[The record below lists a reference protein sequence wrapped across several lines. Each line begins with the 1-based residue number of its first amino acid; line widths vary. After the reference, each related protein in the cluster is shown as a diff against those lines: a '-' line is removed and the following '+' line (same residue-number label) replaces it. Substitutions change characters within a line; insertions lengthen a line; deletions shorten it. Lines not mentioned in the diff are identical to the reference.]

1 MNTPLRTLLYELKNE
16 YKEQPAFLFV
26 EEGRVKAV
34 SYEKFLQDILSQS
47 SHYQQLSQ
55 KRIGLWGYNSYQW
68 LTAAVGI
75 LLAGCHGI
83 FFDGNLENQDL
94 IYLAEYSDT
103 EWMAVEPEL
112 MEEESSIGGHFPMEP
127 YTRRQTEGTAEIR
140 PETDF
145 MCFTSGTS
153 SSSKG
158 VVISTNALSICVREA
173 EGVIPGKR
181 GERYFLP
188 LPLHHIYG
196 FTEVFHVLKRGGTLC
211 LGRGGQYLT
220 EDIGLMDPH
229 IAFFVPTM
237 LQFLLKK
244 KTLPQHLH
252 SVLTGGSYLRPELEQ
267 EALSQGLEL
276 YNLYGLSETLGMIC
290 SSKKEKG
297 SQWLGPFGRIRF
309 FADSDG
315 EILVRLPF
323 HMDGYYKKE
332 EETKQVLDSESH
344 VFRTGDG
351 GEVDG
356 DGWIRIKGRIR
367 DTIVLENGEK
377 IPGED
382 TDRLI
387 CELDGVEEGAV
398 ISLNGGLGAVIVPR
412 AGWSEEQIRRGV
424 ERFNQKRT
432 VFLRIRHI
440 WLRKEKLPRTST
452 GKLKRFC
459 LEQEYGKGE
468 INGTSV

>member
-1 MNTPLRTLLYELKNE
+1 M
-16 YKEQPAFLFV
+16 
-26 EEGRVKAV
+26 
-34 SYEKFLQDILSQS
+34 
-47 SHYQQLSQ
+47 
-55 KRIGLWGYNSYQW
+55 
-68 LTAAVGI
+68 
-75 LLAGCHGI
+75 
-83 FFDGNLENQDL
+83 
-94 IYLAEYSDT
+94 AEYSDT

-140 PETDF
+140 LETDF

-252 SVLTGGSYLRPELEQ
+252 SV
-267 EALSQGLEL
+267 
-276 YNLYGLSETLGMIC
+276 
-290 SSKKEKG
+290 
-297 SQWLGPFGRIRF
+297 
-309 FADSDG
+309 
-315 EILVRLPF
+315 
-323 HMDGYYKKE
+323 
-332 EETKQVLDSESH
+332 
-344 VFRTGDG
+344 
-351 GEVDG
+351 
-356 DGWIRIKGRIR
+356 
-367 DTIVLENGEK
+367 
-377 IPGED
+377 
-382 TDRLI
+382 
-387 CELDGVEEGAV
+387 
-398 ISLNGGLGAVIVPR
+398 
-412 AGWSEEQIRRGV
+412 
-424 ERFNQKRT
+424 
-432 VFLRIRHI
+432 
-440 WLRKEKLPRTST
+440 
-452 GKLKRFC
+452 
-459 LEQEYGKGE
+459 
-468 INGTSV
+468 

>member
-1 MNTPLRTLLYELKNE
+1 MNTPLRTLLYELRNE
-16 YKEQPAFLFV
+16 YKEQPAFMFV
-26 EEGRVKAV
+26 EAGRVKTV
-34 SYEKFLQDILSQS
+34 FYEEFLQDILSQS
-47 SHYQQLSQ
+47 SHYQRLTQT
-55 KRIGLWGYNSYQW
+55 RIGLWGYNSYQW
-68 LTAAVGI
+68 LTAAIGI

-83 FFDGNLENQDL
+83 FFDGNLEDHDL
-94 IYLAEYSDT
+94 ICLAEYSDT
-103 EWMAVEPEL
+103 EWIAVDPEL
-112 MEEESSIGGHFPMEP
+112 MEEESSIGGCFPMEP
-127 YTRRQTEGTAEIR
+127 YKSRQTAGTMEIR
-140 PETDF
+140 PEKDF

-158 VVISTNALSICVREA
+158 VVISTNALSICIREA

-211 LGRGGQYLT
+211 LGRGGQYLM
-220 EDIGLMDPH
+220 EDIRLMDPH

-244 KTLPQHLH
+244 KALPLHLH

-297 SQWLGPFGRIRF
+297 GQWLGPFGKIRF
-309 FADSDG
+309 FTDSDG
-315 EILVRLPF
+315 EILVQLPF

-332 EETKQVLDSESH
+332 EETKQVLDSKSH
-344 VFRTGDG
+344 IFHTGDG
-351 GEVDG
+351 GEMDE
-356 DGWIRIKGRIR
+356 DGWICIKGRIR

-377 IPGED
+377 IHGED

-387 CELDGVEEGAV
+387 CELEGVEEGAV
-398 ISLNGGLGAVIVPR
+398 ISLNGGLGAVIVPK
-412 AGWSEEQIRRGV
+412 AGWSEEQIRKSV
-424 ERFNQKRT
+424 EHFNKRRAA
-432 VFLRIRHI
+432 FLRIRQI

-468 INGTSV
+468 NNGISV